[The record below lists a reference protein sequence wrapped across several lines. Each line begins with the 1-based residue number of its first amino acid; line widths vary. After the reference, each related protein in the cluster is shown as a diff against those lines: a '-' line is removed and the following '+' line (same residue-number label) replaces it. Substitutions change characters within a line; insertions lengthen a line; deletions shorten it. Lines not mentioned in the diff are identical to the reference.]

1 MGLLLHDCFFFM
13 IPFSPPHIDEDAI
26 QAVVETLRSG
36 WITTGPRTKQFEK
49 EISAYCGAQAT
60 LCLNSATAGLELML
74 RWFGV
79 GPGDEVILPAYTYS
93 ATANVVVHCGALPVF
108 VDIKALD
115 FNIDPKAIAAAV
127 NERTKVI
134 MPVDF
139 GGLPADYESIMAL
152 VKRPELRK
160 MFVPMN
166 DRQRKLGRIMV
177 LADAAHSFG
186 AKWGNKKAG
195 ALADASVF
203 SFHAVKN
210 LTTAEGGAI
219 CLTLPSPFDAEE
231 EYRWLNIY
239 SLHGQNKDALA
250 KMQKGN
256 WKYDIIEAGYKCNMT
271 DIAAAI
277 GLVQLSKYESEILP
291 RRAAI
296 CHRYST
302 ELAIYPWAEL
312 PLRYHRQKEELITG
326 SDHLF
331 ALRIKDFK
339 EAQRD
344 EVIRILA
351 EQDIAVNVHF
361 LPVPA
366 TSFYASKGYDMI
378 DYPVALDA
386 YSREI
391 SLPVYYSLS
400 NQQQGMVIKALVDAV
415 EQVKN
420 KK

>member
-1 MGLLLHDCFFFM
+1 M
-13 IPFSPPHIDEDAI
+13 IPFSPPYIDEDAI

-49 EISAYCGAQAT
+49 EISSYCGAQAT

-93 ATANVVVHCGALPVF
+93 ATANVVVHCGAKPVF
-108 VDIKALD
+108 VDIRSID
-115 FNIDPKAIAAAV
+115 FNIDAEAVSAAI
-127 NERTKVI
+127 NEHTKVI

-139 GGLPADYESIMAL
+139 GGLPADYRSIMKL
-152 VKRPELRK
+152 VQRNDIRA
-160 MFVPMN
+160 MFKAGN
-166 DRQRKLGRIMV
+166 EQQKKLGRIMV
-177 LADAAHSFG
+177 LSDAAHSFG
-186 AKWGNKKAG
+186 ARWGTKRTG
-195 ALADASVF
+195 ALADSSVF

-219 CLTLPSPFDAEE
+219 CLQLPHPFDAEE
-231 EYRWLNIY
+231 EYRRLNIF

-256 WKYDIIEAGYKCNMT
+256 WKYDIVEAGYKCNMT

-277 GLVQLSKYESEILP
+277 GLVQLRKYDAVILP
-291 RRAAI
+291 SRQAI
-296 CHRYST
+296 CHRYAT

-312 PLRYHRQKEELITG
+312 PLRYHRTEDELISS

-331 ALRIKDFK
+331 ALRIKGIS
-339 EAQRD
+339 EQQRD
-344 EVIRILA
+344 EVIRLLA

-361 LPVPA
+361 LPVPG
-366 TSFYASKGYDMI
+366 TSFYRKMGYNMN
-378 DYPVALDA
+378 DYPVAQDA

-391 SLPVYYSLS
+391 SLPVYFTLS
-400 NQQQGMVIKALVDAV
+400 SEQQGMVIRALTEAV
-415 EQVKN
+415 ELVRN
-420 KK
+420 SR